1 MDAPSAE
8 DFIARVA
15 SLPAAAPLLPRLAD
29 LDRVHLVGGAVRDLL
44 LGGVPYDLDLVVEG
58 DAVALARSLGGE
70 LRVHDRFGTCS
81 VRLEGFSYDIAGARS
96 ERYPFPGSLP
106 EVTPGTLRDDLL
118 RRDFTVNALAIALG
132 GPGRGELSFAPLA
145 LGDLNSSLL
154 RVIHDASF
162 IDDPTRLLRLARYQ
176 SRLGFTI
183 EPHTHE
189 LAERAVAGGAL
200 ATISGSRLGA
210 ELRLLAREPDPVLAL
225 ACLRPLSL
233 DRAVHPGFGLEEE
246 APAHKAIALLG
257 NAGRPDLLTLAL
269 AARGV
274 PGSAL
279 APLLSRLT
287 FEAFDRDTILTA
299 ATRAD
304 ELAQELRGASA
315 PSAIAAAVKGAT
327 PELVAL
333 AGALGAEQQARDWLE
348 HLRHVRLEIT
358 GDDLLAAGVPRG
370 AAIGVGLRAALDAKL
385 DNTVSGP
392 QEELAEALRA
402 ISADG

>member
-225 ACLRPLSL
+225 ACLRSLSL
-233 DRAVHPGFGLEEE
+233 DRAVHPEFGLEEE
-246 APAHKAIALLG
+246 ALAHKAIARLG
-257 NAGRPDLLTLAL
+257 NAGRPDLLALAL

-274 PGSAL
+274 PGSEL
-279 APLLSRLT
+279 APLLSRLA

-304 ELAQELRGASA
+304 EIAQELKGASA
-315 PSAIAAAVKGAT
+315 PSAIAAAVNGAT